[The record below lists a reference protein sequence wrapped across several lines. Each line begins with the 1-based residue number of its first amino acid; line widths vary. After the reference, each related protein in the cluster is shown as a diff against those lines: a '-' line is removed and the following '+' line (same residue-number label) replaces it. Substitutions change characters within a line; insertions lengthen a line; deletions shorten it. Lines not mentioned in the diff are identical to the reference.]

1 MRIIL
6 LFIQLI
12 SAILLI
18 VFIIMQAKGVG
29 LGGAFG
35 GEGTFYRSRRG
46 VEKILYFATITT
58 SIIFMVIS
66 LLLVFLSS

>member
-1 MRIIL
+1 MKIIL
-6 LFIQLI
+6 LLIQLI

>member
-1 MRIIL
+1 MKITL

-35 GEGTFYRSRRG
+35 GEGAFYRSRRG

-58 SIIFMVIS
+58 SIIFMAIS